1 MVSPH
6 CKLLK
11 LSRAENLSF
20 FLLSHKI
27 YLAKARPYLLSNL
40 SLPQK
45 NAVSLLMIH
54 HPRLV
59 LHLSL
64 VVLTSASPQIMAQ
77 SSVSGMANREIAR
90 RYARIED
97 ARTAMDRGD
106 KFFSEGDYDGALG
119 LYKTAIDDVPPNAP
133 LARDWLGLAQLK
145 HADCSVVVARERAK
159 AGNYKEA
166 RTLLEG
172 AMLSVPGHKGASSFL
187 KQLEDPDRWP
197 PALTPE
203 HVENV
208 GKVKTGLLLANSSV
222 EIGNY
227 DTAITQYQDVLRS
240 DPYNSAARRGM
251 ENAERKRMEYFKAA
265 FDHQRAKMLSAVDE
279 AWEDK
284 VPVQG
289 QAVVFDYGMGRS
301 PGAYLTE
308 KMNKIIFPTVS
319 FQGATIEEAI
329 EYLRVKSRDLDTF
342 TDASGVK
349 GINIIL
355 RTGDAPSNASISLDL
370 KDVPMS
376 EALRYVTELA
386 QMKFKVEAHAIL
398 VVPLSENASELYT
411 RSYRVPPDFLSSGGG
426 DAGGAAAPAAPADPF
441 AAGGGAAAG
450 GGGLIAR
457 KTAKQILEGSGI
469 TFADGASAS
478 YNPATSQLVVRN
490 TQPNLDLVEA
500 LVESIT
506 KTAPKM
512 VVITSKFVEV
522 TQKNT
527 EELGFDWLL
536 GGVGVNANNVFL
548 GGGSAGNGT
557 PVTAANYPF
566 QSNLATKAIDNG
578 ATPPVT
584 IYPSLPI
591 NAAFA
596 GALPVGITTPIP
608 TGNGPISS
616 GLRTG
621 NYALSNN
628 SIDNLLSTG
637 STTGTSQVAPG
648 IFSAAGIF
656 TDPQFQT
663 VIRGLSQKKGVD
675 LMSAPSVTTK
685 SGTRATMEVTRE
697 FIYPTEFDPPQ
708 LPQSGG
714 GGGGGGGG
722 GTTQVTL
729 IATPT
734 TPTAFEM
741 RQTGVRLEAEPTVGA
756 DGNTIELT
764 LAPEVVEFDGFI
776 NYGSPIYS
784 PASQNIAAL
793 TLQTAAN
800 VTQQILVPISQPERL
815 ITPNVI
821 NQPIFSVRKVTTGVS
836 IWDGQTV
843 ALGGLIREDVQ
854 DVQDKIPILGDLPFV
869 GRLFKS
875 ESEQHFKR
883 NLVIFVTAHLIDPSG
898 QRVKNN
904 ASAVDTAGPGSVG
917 TLLPAV
923 K

>member
-1 MVSPH
+1 MT
-6 CKLLK
+6 
-11 LSRAENLSF
+11 
-20 FLLSHKI
+20 
-27 YLAKARPYLLSNL
+27 
-40 SLPQK
+40 
-45 NAVSLLMIH
+45 H
-54 HPRLV
+54 HSRLV
-59 LHLSL
+59 FNLSL
-64 VVLTSASPQIMAQ
+64 VVLTVASPQIMAQ

-106 KFFSEGDYDGALG
+106 KLFSEGDYEGALG
-119 LYKTAIDDVPPNAP
+119 SYKAAIDALPNAP
-133 LARDWLGLAQLK
+133 LTRDWLDLAQLK

-159 AGNYKEA
+159 LGNYKEA

-172 AMLSVPGHKGASSFL
+172 AMISVPGHKGAASFL
-187 KQLEDPDRWP
+187 KQLDDPDRWP

-208 GKVKTGLLLANSSV
+208 GKVKSGLLIANSSV

-227 DTAITQYQDVLRS
+227 DTAITQYQEVLRT

-265 FDHQRAKMLSAVDE
+265 YDQQRAKMLSAVDE

-289 QAVVFDYGMGRS
+289 QAVIFDYGVGRS

-308 KMNKIIFPTVS
+308 KMNKIIFPTVQ

-349 GINIIL
+349 GVNIIL

-386 QMKFKVEAHAIL
+386 QMKFKVEAHAVL
-398 VVPLSENASELYT
+398 VVPLSENASEQYT

-426 DAGGAAAPAAPADPF
+426 DAGGGAAPAAPADPF
-441 AAGGGAAAG
+441 AAGGAAPAG
-450 GGGLIAR
+450 GSGLIAR
-457 KTAKQILEGSGI
+457 KTAKQILEASGI
-469 TFADGASAS
+469 TFPEGSSAS

-500 LVESIT
+500 FVESIT

-536 GGVGVNANNVFL
+536 GGVGVNGNNVFF
-548 GGGSAGNGT
+548 GGGSTGNGNAYS
-557 PVTAANYPF
+557 PANYPF
-566 QSNLATKAIDNG
+566 ATNYTIPAQTVQNTAGANVQVFPAI
-578 ATPPVT
+578 PVT
-584 IYPSLPI
+584 G
-591 NAAFA
+591 AFA
-596 GALPVGITTPIP
+596 GGIP
-608 TGNGPISS
+608 TGTTAPFPYGGGPISS
-616 GLRTG
+616 GLRSG
-621 NYALSNN
+621 GYAINNN

-637 STTGTSQVAPG
+637 STTGTTNVAPG
-648 IFSAAGIF
+648 IFSTAGIF
-656 TDPQFQT
+656 TDPQFQN

-708 LPQSGG
+708 LPQGG
-714 GGGGGGGG
+714 GGGLNLGGGG
-722 GTTQVTL
+722 QSQ

-776 NYGSPIYS
+776 NYGSPILS
-784 PASQNIAAL
+784 PSSQSVLPIQFGAA
-793 TLQTAAN
+793 AATT
-800 VTQQILVPISQPERL
+800 VGTTGYIPISQPERM
-815 ITPNVI
+815 ITPNII
-821 NQPIFSVRKVTTGVS
+821 NQPVFSVRKVTTGVS

-854 DVQDKIPILGDLPFV
+854 DVQDKIPILGDIPFI

-875 ESEQHFKR
+875 ESELHFKR
-883 NLVIFVTAHLIDPSG
+883 NLMIFVTAHLIDPSG
-898 QRVKNN
+898 QRVKP
-904 ASAVDTAGPGSVG
+904 STPQTTTGELSGPGSVG
-917 TLLPAV
+917 TLLPSVAPAR
-923 K
+923 

>member
-1 MVSPH
+1 MTLHSRPVFKLPLIALVALSPH
-6 CKLLK
+6 
-11 LSRAENLSF
+11 
-20 FLLSHKI
+20 
-27 YLAKARPYLLSNL
+27 
-40 SLPQK
+40 
-45 NAVSLLMIH
+45 
-54 HPRLV
+54 LV
-59 LHLSL
+59 
-64 VVLTSASPQIMAQ
+64 AQ
-77 SSVSGMANREIAR
+77 NSVSGMASREIAR

-106 KFFSEGDYDGALG
+106 KLFSEGDYEGALG
-119 LYKTAIDDVPPNAP
+119 SYKAAIDALPSAP
-133 LARDWLGLAQLK
+133 LTRDWLDLAKLK
-145 HADCSVVVARERAK
+145 HADCSVVVAREKAK
-159 AGNYKEA
+159 VGNYDEA
-166 RTLLEG
+166 RQLLEG
-172 AMLSVPGHKGASSFL
+172 ALLAVPGHKEAISFS
-187 KQLEDPDRWP
+187 KQLDDPDRWP
-197 PALTPE
+197 PALTPQ

-208 GKVKTGLLLANSSV
+208 DKVQKGLLLSNSHV
-222 EIGNY
+222 ELGKY
-227 DTAITQYQDVLRS
+227 DDAISGYQDVLRV

-265 FDHQRAKMLSAVDE
+265 YDQQRAKMLAQVDE

-289 QAVVFDYGMGRS
+289 AAITFDYGIGRS

-308 KMNKIIFPTVS
+308 KMNKIIFPTVQ

-349 GINIIL
+349 GVNIIL

-376 EALRYVTELA
+376 EALRYITELA
-386 QMKFKVEAHAIL
+386 QMKYKVEAHAIL
-398 VVPLSENASELYT
+398 VVPLSEDANQQYT
-411 RSYRVPPDFLSSGGG
+411 RSYRVPPDFLSAGGG
-426 DAGGAAAPAAPADPF
+426 DAGAGAAPAAPADPF
-441 AAGGGAAAG
+441 AAGGGG
-450 GGGLIAR
+450 GGAASGLIT
-457 KTAKQILEGSGI
+457 KKSAKQILEAQGI
-469 TFADGASAS
+469 TFPEGSSAS
-478 YNPATSQLVVRN
+478 FNPATSQLMVRN
-490 TQPNLDLVEA
+490 TQPNLDVVEA
-500 LVESIT
+500 FVESLINQG
-506 KTAPKM
+506 PKM

-536 GGVGVNANNVFL
+536 GGVGTNGNNVFF

-557 PVTAANYPF
+557 AYNAANYPF
-566 QSNLATKAIDNG
+566 QTAATTAPVIVNG
-578 ATPPVT
+578 VTAFPALPV
-584 IYPSLPI
+584 SG
-591 NAAFA
+591 AVA
-596 GALPVGITTPIP
+596 GALPAGIGTTLTSQMAGGPAPLPVG
-608 TGNGPISS
+608 GGPLSS
-616 GLRTG
+616 GLRSG
-621 NYALSNN
+621 DFAISNN

-637 STTGTSQVAPG
+637 STTGVSNVAPG

-708 LPQSGG
+708 LPQGQGGGLNLGG
-714 GGGGGGGG
+714 GG
-722 GTTQVTL
+722 QQQ

-741 RQTGVRLEAEPTVGA
+741 RRTGVILEAEPTVGA

-776 NYGSPIYS
+776 NYGSPILS
-784 PASQNIAAL
+784 PSSQTVLPIQLGGVAAGV
-793 TLQTAAN
+793 AA
-800 VTQQILVPISQPERL
+800 TTGYIPISQPERL

-821 NQPIFSVRKVTTGVS
+821 NQPVFSVRKVSTGVS

-854 DVQDKIPILGDLPFV
+854 DVQDKIPVIGDLPFI
-869 GRLFKS
+869 GRLFRS

-883 NLVIFVTAHLIDPSG
+883 NLMIFVTAHLIDPSG

-904 ASAVDTAGPGSVG
+904 QPAAPTAGGAISGNP
-917 TLLPAV
+917 LLPAV
-923 K
+923 NP

>member
-1 MVSPH
+1 MTHPTRLVF
-6 CKLLK
+6 
-11 LSRAENLSF
+11 NLSC
-20 FLLSHKI
+20 
-27 YLAKARPYLLSNL
+27 LA
-40 SLPQK
+40 
-45 NAVSLLMIH
+45 
-54 HPRLV
+54 
-59 LHLSL
+59 
-64 VVLTSASPQIMAQ
+64 LTALSPQIMAQ

-106 KFFSEGDYDGALG
+106 KLFSEGDYEGALG
-119 LYKTAIDDVPPNAP
+119 SYKAAIDALPNAP
-133 LARDWLGLAQLK
+133 LTRDWLELAQLK
-145 HADCSVVVARERAK
+145 HADCSVVVAREK
-159 AGNYKEA
+159 ARQGKYDEA
-166 RTLLEG
+166 RQLLEG
-172 AMLSVPGHKGASSFL
+172 AIVSVPGHKDAIGFM
-187 KQLEDPDRWP
+187 KQLDDPDRWP
-197 PALTPE
+197 PALTAQ

-208 GKVKTGLLLANSSV
+208 DKVKKGLLIANSSI

-227 DTAITQYQDVLRS
+227 DTAISQYQDVLRV

-251 ENAERKRMEYFKAA
+251 ETAERKRMDYYKAA
-265 FDHQRAKMLSAVDE
+265 YDHQRAKMLTQVDE

-289 QAVVFDYGMGRS
+289 TQMAFDYGIGRS
-301 PGAYLTE
+301 PGAFLTE
-308 KMNKIIFPTVS
+308 KMNKIIFPTVQ
-319 FQGATIEEAI
+319 FQGATIDEAI

-349 GINIIL
+349 GVNIIL

-386 QMKFKVEAHAIL
+386 QMKYKVEAHAVL
-398 VVPLSENASELYT
+398 VVPLSEDASQQYT
-411 RSYRVPPDFLSSGGG
+411 RTYRVPPDFLSIGGG
-426 DAGGAAAPAAPADPF
+426 DGGGAAAPAAPADPF
-441 AAGGGAAAG
+441 AAGGAAPA

-457 KTAKQILEGSGI
+457 KTAKQILEAQGI
-469 TFADGASAS
+469 TFSDGSSAS
-478 YNPATSQLVVRN
+478 FNPATSQLVVRN

-500 LVESIT
+500 FVDTIT
-506 KTAPKM
+506 KNAPKM

-536 GGVGVNANNVFL
+536 GSVGMNGNNVFL
-548 GGGSAGNGT
+548 GGGNAGNGA
-557 PVTAANYPF
+557 PYAAGNFPF
-566 QSNLATKAIDNG
+566 QTNQVIPPLVLNG
-578 ATPPVT
+578 NQVFPAQT
-584 IYPSLPI
+584 I

-596 GALPVGITTPIP
+596 GPLPPGVTPANFP
-608 TGNGPISS
+608 YGGGPISS
-616 GLRTG
+616 GLRSG
-621 NYALSNN
+621 NFALSNN
-628 SIDNLLSTG
+628 SIDNLL
-637 STTGTSQVAPG
+637 TTGATTGNSNPAPG
-648 IFSAAGIF
+648 IFSTAGIF

-708 LPQSGG
+708 LPQGAGG
-714 GGGGGGGG
+714 GGLLGGA
-722 GTTQVTL
+722 TTQ

-776 NYGSPIYS
+776 NYGSPILS
-784 PASQNIAAL
+784 PSSSSFQPLSL
-793 TLQTAAN
+793 TTGGAGAGGA
-800 VTQQILVPISQPERL
+800 TTGFVPITQPERL
-815 ITPNVI
+815 ITPNTI
-821 NQPIFSVRKVTTGVS
+821 NQPVFSVRKVTTGVS

-854 DVQDKIPILGDLPFV
+854 DVEDKIPLLGDLPFV

-883 NLVIFVTAHLIDPSG
+883 NLMIFVTAHLIDPSG
-898 QRVKNN
+898 QRVKQSTPTGD
-904 ASAVDTAGPGSVG
+904 ASAAGPGSVG
-917 TLLPAV
+917 TLLPPV
-923 K
+923 VPSP

>member
-1 MVSPH
+1 
-6 CKLLK
+6 
-11 LSRAENLSF
+11 
-20 FLLSHKI
+20 
-27 YLAKARPYLLSNL
+27 
-40 SLPQK
+40 
-45 NAVSLLMIH
+45 
-54 HPRLV
+54 
-59 LHLSL
+59 
-64 VVLTSASPQIMAQ
+64 
-77 SSVSGMANREIAR
+77 
-90 RYARIED
+90 
-97 ARTAMDRGD
+97 MDRGD
-106 KFFSEGDYDGALG
+106 KLFSEGDYEGALG
-119 LYKTAIDDVPPNAP
+119 SYKAAIDALPNAP
-133 LARDWLGLAQLK
+133 LTRDWLDLAQLK

-159 AGNYKEA
+159 VGNYKEA
-166 RTLLEG
+166 RQLLEG
-172 AMLSVPGHKGASSFL
+172 ALVTIPGHKGALSFL

-208 GKVKTGLLLANSSV
+208 GKVQKGLLLANSSV

-227 DTAITQYQDVLRS
+227 DTAISQYQDVLRV
-240 DPYNSAARRGM
+240 DPYNGAARRGM

-265 FDHQRAKMLSAVDE
+265 YNQNRAKMLAQVAES
-279 AWEDK
+279 WEDK
-284 VPVQG
+284 IPVQG
-289 QAVVFDYGMGRS
+289 TAVTIDYGVGRS

-308 KMNKIIFPTVS
+308 KMNRIIFPTVQ

-342 TDASGVK
+342 TDNTGVK
-349 GINIIL
+349 GVNIIL

-386 QMKFKVEAHAIL
+386 QMKYKVEAHAVL
-398 VVPLSENASELYT
+398 VVPLSENASEQYT

-426 DAGGAAAPAAPADPF
+426 DVGAAAPAAPADPF
-441 AAGGGAAAG
+441 AAAG
-450 GGGLIAR
+450 GGGGGGSGLIAR
-457 KTAKQILEGSGI
+457 KSAKQILEAAGI
-469 TFADGASAS
+469 TFPEGSSAS

-500 LVESIT
+500 YVESTT
-506 KTAPKM
+506 KSAPKM

-536 GGVGVNANNVFL
+536 GSVGMNGNNVFL
-548 GGGSAGNGT
+548 GGGNTGSGNAFS
-557 PVTAANYPF
+557 PANYPF
-566 QSNLATKAIDNG
+566 TSNYVSPSVATG
-578 ATPPVT
+578 TPPVVVFPA
-584 IYPSLPI
+584 IPI
-591 NAAFA
+591 VGAFA
-596 GALPVGITTPIP
+596 GPVPNGAGLPPAGTTPVFP
-608 TGNGPISS
+608 TGSGPISS
-616 GLRTG
+616 GLRSG
-621 NYALSNN
+621 NYAVSNN
-628 SIDNLLSTG
+628 SIDNLL
-637 STTGTSQVAPG
+637 TTGATTGVSNVAPG

-656 TDPQFQT
+656 TDPQFQM

-708 LPQSGG
+708 LPQGNGGNLSLGG
-714 GGGGGGGG
+714 GGG
-722 GTTQVTL
+722 QQ

-756 DGNTIELT
+756 DGNTIELS
-764 LAPEVVEFDGFI
+764 LSPEVVEFDGFI
-776 NYGSPIYS
+776 NYGSPIFS
-784 PASQNIAAL
+784 PSSQSVLPIQL
-793 TLQTAAN
+793 TAGIPPGNTSY
-800 VTQQILVPISQPERL
+800 IPISQPERL

-821 NQPIFSVRKVTTGVS
+821 NQPVFSVRKVTTGVS

-854 DVQDKIPILGDLPFV
+854 DVEDKIPLLGDLPFV
-869 GRLFKS
+869 GRLFKT

-883 NLVIFVTAHLIDPSG
+883 NLMIFVTAHLIDPSG
-898 QRVKNN
+898 QRIKSV
-904 ASAVDTAGPGSVG
+904 APQQGDAAAGPGSVG
-917 TLLPAV
+917 TLLPSVAAP
-923 K
+923 